1 MDTALLLGE
10 LVLAM
15 SVLGVIV
22 RAVIDEVQELRL
34 LAERERS
41 ISC

>member
-1 MDTALLLGE
+1 METALLLGE

-15 SVLGVIV
+15 GVLGVIA

-34 LAERERS
+34 LMERERS
-41 ISC
+41 VSC

>member
-15 SVLGVIV
+15 GVLGVIA